1 MPIILYVLLATS
13 ILPIFIAG
21 VAVHFRKKQF
31 GFADNNHPRLQ
42 QSELTG
48 TGARAMAAQQN
59 AWEALPIFISVVF
72 IAYASGVDLH
82 TLTVPAL
89 IFITFRVLHAVFYI
103 ANLASLRSFAFS
115 VSFFSCLYIFYMA
128 ARMY

>member
-1 MPIILYVLLATS
+1 MPIIFYVLLVTS
-13 ILPIFIAG
+13 ILPIVIAG

-42 QSELTG
+42 QLQLTG

-59 AWEALPIFISVVF
+59 AWEALPIFLSVVL
-72 IAYASGVDLH
+72 IAYASGVDLNK
-82 TLTVPAL
+82 LTIPAL

-103 ANLASLRSFAFS
+103 VNLASLRSFAFS
-115 VSFFSCLYIFYMA
+115 VSFFSCLYIFYVA